1 MIISKFN
8 LCKSEWIELVFANRN
23 KEYGAYYLR
32 QHNTGNVIKAMGIT
46 FVSVTAMFIGG
57 HFLLKHKPVDIITST
72 VINLQPVTPP
82 VEPPKEIQKSKPSAP
97 KQLVK
102 TTQFLKPVVTSQPV
116 PTDPPKIDV
125 MKETEVGPVAIDI
138 PGGEKGGATID
149 DGSGGNGTSTASKV
163 DESIHTLGETLE
175 VMPEPFGGAAAWAKF
190 LQKNLRYP
198 GEASEKGISG
208 KVYVSFVV
216 EKDGRLSSFVIERG
230 VGYGMDEEA
239 LRVLRKAPAW
249 KPGIQNGRPVR
260 VKYTLPLNF
269 ILNNDN

>member
-8 LCKSEWIELVFANRN
+8 LCKSEWLELVFADRN

-32 QHNTGNVIKAMGIT
+32 QHNAGNVIRAMGIT

-57 HFLLKHKPVDIITST
+57 HFLLKQKPVENGPVVVVSITP
-72 VINLQPVTPP
+72 LQPP
-82 VEPPKEIQKSKPSAP
+82 VAEPPKPHQQPSAP
-97 KQLVK
+97 KQLAK
-102 TTQFLKPVVTSQPV
+102 TTQFLQPVVTSQPI

-125 MKETEVGPVAIDI
+125 MKGTEVGPVTIEEAGD
-138 PGGEKGGATID
+138 GKGTTSAV
-149 DGSGGNGTSTASKV
+149 DGSGGSGTSTEPKV
-163 DESIHTLGETLE
+163 DESIHNMGETLE

-198 GEASEKGISG
+198 IEASEKGISG
-208 KVYVSFVV
+208 KVYVSFIV
-216 EKDGRLSSFVIERG
+216 EKDGRLSSFLVERG

-239 LRVLRKAPAW
+239 LRVLHKAPAW
-249 KPGIQNGRPVR
+249 KPGKQNGQPVR

-269 ILNNDN
+269 VLNNDN